1 MFLHF
6 ECSSGSCILHV
17 LIILK
22 RQIYIMF
29 TTVIAW
35 CNYAQDINYSPYLLY
50 TSVHTYIS
58 LETEVLLLAAHDATA
73 REGFPVEVLCPIHS
87 K

>member
-1 MFLHF
+1 
-6 ECSSGSCILHV
+6 
-17 LIILK
+17 
-22 RQIYIMF
+22 MF

-50 TSVHTYIS
+50 TSVHTYII

-73 REGFPVEVLCPIHS
+73 RQRFPVEVLCPIHS
-87 K
+87 KWLYKNRNRCLSRAFKHYRHHSG